1 MQRGGRGNKERVKTQ
16 TSSGGLAGERAR
28 ERGGRKKS
36 GRWGEGGKE
45 EGMRLHCEKKST
57 ASLHLKT

>member
-36 GRWGEGGKE
+36 GWWGEGGKE
-45 EGMRLHCEKKST
+45 GRRKG
-57 ASLHLKT
+57 